1 MDPDDHPQ
9 RPLDAVERQAH
20 AWVVR
25 LTSGEATAAD
35 GRSFRAWCEADPR
48 HREAFGRARRQW
60 EQVRLAGEQL
70 PVAARQPVAPT
81 PAQRWSRRAFLG
93 AAIAAPAS
101 LAVWRRS
108 VRRWGCGPR

>member
-1 MDPDDHPQ
+1 MDADDRPQ

-35 GRSFRAWCEADPR
+35 GRRFRAWCDADPR

-60 EQVRLAGEQL
+60 DQVRLAGEQL
-70 PVAARQPVAPT
+70 PAAARQPVAPGR
-81 PAQRWSRRAFLG
+81 AQRL
-93 AAIAAPAS
+93 S
-101 LAVWRRS
+101 LIHI
-108 VRRWGCGPR
+108 

>member
-1 MDPDDHPQ
+1 MDPDDRPQ

-35 GRSFRAWCEADPR
+35 GRRFRAWCESDPR

-70 PVAARQPVAPT
+70 PAAARHRLARLPGRGDCRPGQPGGGGGNPPAAGAVA
-81 PAQRWSRRAFLG
+81 FG
-93 AAIAAPAS
+93 D
-101 LAVWRRS
+101 
-108 VRRWGCGPR
+108 GDDG

>member
-70 PVAARQPVAPT
+70 PAAARQPVAPT
-81 PAQRWSRRAFLG
+81 PTQRW
-93 AAIAAPAS
+93 
-101 LAVWRRS
+101 
-108 VRRWGCGPR
+108 